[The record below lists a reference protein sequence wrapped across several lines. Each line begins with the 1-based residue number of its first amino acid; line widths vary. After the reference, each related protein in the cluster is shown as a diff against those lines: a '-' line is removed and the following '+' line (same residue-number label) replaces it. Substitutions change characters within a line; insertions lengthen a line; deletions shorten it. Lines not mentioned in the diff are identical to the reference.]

1 MKPPSRFASF
11 SAPPFFDIR
20 LVVSCTQVFSNY
32 PNVIDASNA
41 LAAASPRSLAH
52 PRLFPQRLSP
62 QELSER
68 NKRMKRAIDLS
79 LKHTYLAHD
88 VQKIEGTPYRSYLE
102 IEEARCS
109 RAHSKHALPSL
120 AAAPFVLRLYVT
132 RAAGS
137 QRAAGAPREQV
148 DPHLRCKFTYI
159 PCCCAVSCRGL
170 IATSI
175 PITADRHAFFI
186 AAPGLPTAPCL
197 AHREAEHPRLLRRG
211 RAQSCAQAS
220 AATKRSSVSR
230 HEALAKQKA
239 T

>member
-1 MKPPSRFASF
+1 
-11 SAPPFFDIR
+11 
-20 LVVSCTQVFSNY
+20 
-32 PNVIDASNA
+32 
-41 LAAASPRSLAH
+41 
-52 PRLFPQRLSP
+52 
-62 QELSER
+62 
-68 NKRMKRAIDLS
+68 LS

-109 RAHSKHALPSL
+109 RAHSTHPLPSL
-120 AAAPFVLRLYVT
+120 AAAPFVLQLYVT
-132 RAAGS
+132 RATGS

-148 DPHLRCKFTYI
+148 DPQLRCKFTYI
-159 PCCCAVSCRGL
+159 PCGCAVSCRGL

-175 PITADRHAFFI
+175 PITADRHALFI

-220 AATKRSSVSR
+220 AATKRSPNKKPPEKRIPNADAAVTVQVCHACRQRLQAQNSCHACDAATARSR
-230 HEALAKQKA
+230 AHAHRAA
-239 T
+239 RW